1 MARYDIIYTGNSIEI
16 EPHFCR
22 IWDEN
27 GGCYG
32 TNEEHGMSW
41 DEAKRHVIEYYKG
54 RIAEIEN
61 MEEDQ

>member
-41 DEAKRHVIEYYKG
+41 DEAKRHVIEY
-54 RIAEIEN
+54 
-61 MEEDQ
+61 